1 MLKEF
6 KEFINRGN
14 VIDLAVAVIIGAA
27 FAGVIKAFT
36 DDILGGILAL
46 IGGKPDFGQMYITVS
61 DTRIIYGTF
70 LTALVNFLIVA
81 FVMFLVVKAF
91 NHLKAEQ
98 EEDAP
103 PSEVELL
110 TEIRDLLKQRA

>member
-14 VIDLAVAVIIGAA
+14 VIDLAVAVIIGTA
-27 FAGVIKAFT
+27 FAAVIKAFT

-46 IGGKPDFGQMYITVS
+46 IGGKPDFGEMYITVS
-61 DTRIIYGTF
+61 GTRIIYGTF
-70 LTALVNFLIVA
+70 LTSFLNFLIVA
-81 FVMFLVVKAF
+81 FVMFLVVKGF
-91 NHLKAEQ
+91 NALKTKQ

-103 PSEVELL
+103 PTEAELL